1 MKTSVFCCAD
11 PPIPKVGMNFPEQL
25 PIEEVRQPLKAAL
38 QQSHRLI
45 LSAPTGSGKSTQIPQ
60 MLLDEG
66 LIGEGEVVVLQPRR
80 LAARML
86 ATRVAQ
92 ERQGPLGQEVGYQI
106 RFEKV
111 ISSKTRIRFVTEG
124 ILLRQM
130 IQDPMLKGFK
140 PLFSTNSTSG
150 TSMVTSPSRV
160 PWISIRAK
168 ARSEDSGYVGDL
180 ETQRLSEYLQP
191 CEALNSEGRTYPVDI
206 RYLKPGQMDSR
217 DPVWDLAADAFGHY
231 VRQGGRG
238 DVLIFM
244 PGGYEIQKTL
254 QSLRLLSGS
263 RNTCCSLSM
272 ASYPCRSRMPLYRP
286 TTIPK

>member
-1 MKTSVFCCAD
+1 
-11 PPIPKVGMNFPEQL
+11 
-25 PIEEVRQPLKAAL
+25 
-38 QQSHRLI
+38 
-45 LSAPTGSGKSTQIPQ
+45 

-130 IQDPMLKGFK
+130 IQDPMLKGVQAIVFDEFHERH
-140 PLFSTNSTSG
+140 LYGDITLARAMDLQSG
-150 TSMVTSPSRV
+150 PRPDLKILVMSAT
-160 PWISIRAK
+160 
-168 ARSEDSGYVGDL
+168 L
-180 ETQRLSEYLQP
+180 ETRRLSEYLQP

-254 QSLRLLSGS
+254 QSLRLLSES
-263 RNTCCSLSM
+263 RNTCCSSPWRVTH
-272 ASYPCRSRMPLYRP
+272 AGAGCRCIGLRP
-286 TTIPK
+286 SQSGRGNQRGGDFAHDSGN

>member
-130 IQDPMLKGFK
+130 IQDPMLKGVQAIVFDEFHERH
-140 PLFSTNSTSG
+140 LYGDITLARAMDLQSG
-150 TSMVTSPSRV
+150 PRPDLKILVMSAT
-160 PWISIRAK
+160 
-168 ARSEDSGYVGDL
+168 L

-244 PGGYEIQKTL
+244 PGGYEIQKRFNL
-254 QSLRLLSGS
+254 
-263 RNTCCSLSM
+263 
-272 ASYPCRSRMPLYRP
+272 
-286 TTIPK
+286 

>member
-1 MKTSVFCCAD
+1 
-11 PPIPKVGMNFPEQL
+11 MNFPEQL

-130 IQDPMLKGFK
+130 IQDPMLKGVQAIVFDEFHERH
-140 PLFSTNSTSG
+140 LYGDITLARAMDLQSG
-150 TSMVTSPSRV
+150 PRPDLKILVMSAT
-160 PWISIRAK
+160 
-168 ARSEDSGYVGDL
+168 L
-180 ETQRLSEYLQP
+180 ETRRLSEYLQP

-231 VRQGGRG
+231 VRPGR
-238 DVLIFM
+238 
-244 PGGYEIQKTL
+244 P
-254 QSLRLLSGS
+254 R
-263 RNTCCSLSM
+263 
-272 ASYPCRSRMPLYRP
+272 
-286 TTIPK
+286 